1 MVSILPQFFGDD
13 HQPDALTAIRQWT
26 ADLFPDLDR
35 QDARIAAGQ
44 LAGLDAPVRLI
55 FGGRDRYLSPDLARD
70 LAGLVGS
77 DDLHVVDGAS
87 HWPQW
92 DQPRQVAELLDG

>member
-1 MVSILPQFFGDD
+1 VNSYLLAGHIRNAERLIY
-13 HQPDALTAIRQWT
+13 PD
-26 ADLFPDLDR
+26 
-35 QDARIAAGQ
+35 AAGQ

-92 DQPRQVAELLDG
+92 DQPQQVAELLDG